1 MEQLNFFSKPL
12 GSYKEFYYKNF
23 ILHLVRN
30 PWQKTLY
37 LSITKNGS
45 VRVSCGKST
54 SIKQIRAFIDKQEK
68 WIQRQLLYSI
78 KLRKTIPKK
87 HLLSG
92 ECFPFCGD
100 QKTLRILRNTKD
112 ISITIKD
119 SEMHIHWPQHTKS
132 KTIVQAIQKFYKKQ
146 GESILTQKV
155 LFYSKKMN
163 LYPSKI
169 SFRAQKSLYGS
180 CSEDRRISLN
190 WTLAV
195 SPHFVM
201 NYVVVHEL
209 AHLKYL
215 KHSKNFWKHVKQYD
229 PFYLKA
235 EKWLKTKGHQ
245 IEFLHELS

>member
-12 GSYKEFYYKNF
+12 GSYTEFYYKNF
-23 ILHLVRN
+23 ILYLVRN
-30 PWQKTLY
+30 HRQKALY
-37 LSITKNGS
+37 LSITKNGG

-54 SIKQIRAFIDKQEK
+54 SIKQICVFIDKQEK
-68 WIQRQLLYSI
+68 WIQRQLAHSI
-78 KLRKTIPKK
+78 KLRKDVPKK

-100 QKTLRILRNTKD
+100 QKTLCIIRHTKD
-112 ISITIKD
+112 ISIAIND
-119 SEMHIHWPQHTKS
+119 SEMYIHWPRHTKS
-132 KTIVQAIQKFYKKQ
+132 KTIIQAIQKFYKQQ
-146 GESILTQKV
+146 GEHILMQKT

-180 CSEDRRISLN
+180 CSEDGHISLN
-190 WTLAV
+190 WTLVAG
-195 SPHFVM
+195 PHFAM
-201 NYVVVHEL
+201 DYVVIHEL

-215 KHSKNFWKHVKQYD
+215 KHSKNFWKYVKQYD

-245 IEFLHELS
+245 TEFLHELS